1 MTGGETQT
9 VRAAEWR
16 ARDIRVDDPQLE
28 EALLAYL
35 EERGCVVEEVDGY
48 TLRVGAPPS
57 TRSDRAAVVV
67 AGWLDEWRTWHP
79 GAIVYVEKEDAG
91 AD

>member
-1 MTGGETQT
+1 MD
-9 VRAAEWR
+9 V
-16 ARDIRVDDPQLE
+16 RVDDPQLQ

-35 EERGCVVEEVDGY
+35 EERGCVVEELDGD

-57 TRSDRAAVVV
+57 TRSDRAAAVV
-67 AGWLDEWRTWHP
+67 ARWLDEWLTWHP
-79 GAIVYVEKEDAG
+79 GTMLFVEEEDSG